1 MNFSDYF
8 LKGLRN
14 TLKTK
19 NGLNMSF
26 KGTELQIPA
35 ATVID
40 TWFVGEFS
48 TATYDIIAEYGPNDV
63 ERLTLE
69 VVGRYGQ
76 VHLIEH
82 GRSNLGKDL
91 VRFTATS
98 DVSKITVVATPY
110 YQEDGVT
117 PLVNVKLTFKATY
130 SERILTASIPTT
142 NGQSSNAGGQ
152 QGIGQNYTGSNLANG
167 FLQFDDSGLIAIS
180 NFTNITSPTQST
192 LTAAFI
198 LENLNIASPETNIG
212 ITTNSGTNTINF
224 NLNSLKGL
232 TVTNSI
238 SITLPVTSAINNV
251 TIGGTTARAGTFTTN
266 NGTISL
272 VPNNTNVTLSPTL
285 SGTVTINPAI
295 AGTINN
301 MNIGVTTARTAR
313 FTVLDITSTTISSN
327 QLVTRGSIIP
337 QIISGVI

>member
-1 MNFSDYF
+1 
-8 LKGLRN
+8 
-14 TLKTK
+14 
-19 NGLNMSF
+19 MSF

-48 TATYDIIAEYGPNDV
+48 TATYDIIAEYGKDDV
-63 ERLTLE
+63 ERVTLE
-69 VVGRYGQ
+69 VVGRYDQ

-91 VRFTATS
+91 VQFTAVS
-98 DVSKITVVATPY
+98 DVSKITVIATPY
-110 YQEDGVT
+110 YQADGVT

-130 SERILTASIPTT
+130 SERILTASIPTII
-142 NGQSSNAGGQ
+142 GQSNNAGGQ

-167 FLQFDDSGLIAIS
+167 FLQFDDNGLIAIS
-180 NFTNITSPTQST
+180 NFTNITSPMQST

-198 LENLNIASPETNIG
+198 LENLNISTPEANIG
-212 ITTNSGTNTINF
+212 ITTVPGTNTVNF

-238 SITLPVTSAINNV
+238 SITLPVASTINNV
-251 TIGGTTARAGTFTTN
+251 TVGSNTASAGTFTTITN
-266 NGTISL
+266 NGTVSL
-272 VPNNTNVTLSPTL
+272 VPYNTNVTLSPTL
-285 SGTVTINPAI
+285 SGTVTINPAT
-295 AGTINN
+295 AGTIDN
-301 MNIGVTTARTAR
+301 MNIGTATAKTAR
-313 FTVLDITSTTISSN
+313 FSVLDITSTTISSN